1 MKKFVIYIS
10 AVVSLA
16 VISLFTANADSSYT
30 IKNVNITAE
39 PQINGDASVMSEWT
53 VEFGAGRS
61 DGFECEIPIPSS
73 PEYKFASVVNI
84 SADIDSASASL
95 SEEASTDI
103 DGGFADYTYTLSESD
118 SAIKV
123 KWNLKCFGE
132 THVFRLSY
140 TLSSVIKNIDSQNA
154 FYCNYIPESLSPKCE
169 NVTITVKL
177 PSDCT
182 GKDAGL
188 LTSNNYKCTRD
199 KNSVTFTGE
208 SKITSAIYRLTS
220 GEHKHA
226 YYTTNHGEQ
235 EPTSSL
241 LKALNAQNLEVE
253 GLDLLTSEIPE
264 DCDLLIIQNPAT
276 DFATGDSLVD
286 EISML
291 RNYLN
296 NGGSLLLTTDA
307 YYSTPELDELMAEFG
322 LSRTG
327 GLVVEGDTDHALY
340 NYAYYLLPDYTSTT
354 ESDALEGVDR
364 SSHVLLQMA
373 QGITITETPD
383 VTAEALLTTS
393 DKAYSKA
400 AGYDMTTVEKEEG
413 DAEGPF
419 ALAAWAQNEDTG
431 AQVIWIGCSNMDNEQ
446 LYQSIP
452 GNLTFLQ
459 GCAASL
465 AGQSSSILIDTKA
478 LEATPIT
485 VPASAAMTLA
495 LIFVFVL
502 PAAVLV
508 AGVAV
513 VLLRRRR

>member
-1 MKKFVIYIS
+1 MKKFKTDSSIKGRIFRNGLYSTAILG
-10 AVVSLA
+10 VVVVLA
-16 VISLFTANADSSYT
+16 VLVNLLVNAIPAKYT
-30 IKNVNITAE
+30 
-39 PQINGDASVMSEWT
+39 QFD
-53 VEFGAGRS
+53 
-61 DGFECEIPIPSS
+61 
-73 PEYKFASVVNI
+73 
-84 SADIDSASASL
+84 L
-95 SEEASTDI
+95 SEA
-103 DGGFADYTYTLSESD
+103 GLYTLSDQSMQLAQGLEQDVKIYYLCETGNEDAIITRLLDHYAAES
-118 SAIKV
+118 SHIT
-123 KWNLKCFGE
+123 WELKDPAVYPTFAAQYGAQDASSGSLILTCGDNS
-132 THVFRLSY
+132 TVLDAADLYDYDYSNYYTTGSY
-140 TLSSVIKNIDSQNA
+140 
-154 FYCNYIPESLSPKCE
+154 
-169 NVTITVKL
+169 
-177 PSDCT
+177 
-182 GKDAGL
+182 
-188 LTSNNYKCTRD
+188 
-199 KNSVTFTGE
+199 SVTFGGE
-208 SKITSAIYRLTS
+208 SQISGAIYRLTS
-220 GEHKHA
+220 GEASHA

-307 YYSTPELDELMAEFG
+307 YYNTPELDELMAEFG

-340 NYAYYLLPDYTSTT
+340 NYAYYLLPDYTATT

-373 QGITITETPD
+373 QGITITETPG

-419 ALAAWAQNEDTG
+419 ALAAWAQNENTG

-459 GCAASL
+459 GCAVSL
-465 AGQSSSILIDTKA
+465 AGKSSSILIDTKA
-478 LEATPIT
+478 LEATPVT